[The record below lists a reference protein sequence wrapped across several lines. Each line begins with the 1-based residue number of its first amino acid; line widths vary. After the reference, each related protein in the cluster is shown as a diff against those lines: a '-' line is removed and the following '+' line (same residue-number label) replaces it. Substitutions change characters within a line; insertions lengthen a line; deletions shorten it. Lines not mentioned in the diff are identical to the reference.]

1 MENQKRR
8 ILDMNFRSKNDL
20 MDMNNLNKFI
30 ATQQSRATMNTHNN
44 DLGVQSSNQDINN
57 QNIQTIVS
65 ADQQLKH
72 QTNDQ

>member
-1 MENQKRR
+1 
-8 ILDMNFRSKNDL
+8 MNFRSKNDL
-20 MDMNNLNKFI
+20 MDMNNLNRFI

-44 DLGVQSSNQDINN
+44 DLGVQSNNQDINN

-72 QTNDQ
+72 QANDQ